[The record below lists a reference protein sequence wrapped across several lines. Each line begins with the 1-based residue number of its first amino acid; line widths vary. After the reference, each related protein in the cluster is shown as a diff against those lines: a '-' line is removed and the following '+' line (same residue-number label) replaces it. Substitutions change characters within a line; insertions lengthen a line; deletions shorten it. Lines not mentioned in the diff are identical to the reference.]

1 MTAFVRSRAP
11 HWVLVW
17 TVVFAVIGM
26 HHLSTRAEHGLG
38 THAEHGHAPAAT
50 ACCTH
55 GTPEEPA
62 PNDHDALHLCLA
74 VLGAALALAALA
86 LIAFRDRKTAERL
99 GTLLA
104 RVVHSPPGPRGAPA
118 LLATLCVLRL

>member
-1 MTAFVRSRAP
+1 MQLRRLCILGPVTAFVRSRAP

-55 GTPEEPA
+55 GTPKNPRPTTTTRCTCA
-62 PNDHDALHLCLA
+62 WPSS
-74 VLGAALALAALA
+74 VP
-86 LIAFRDRKTAERL
+86 R
-99 GTLLA
+99 
-104 RVVHSPPGPRGAPA
+104 SPWRPWP
-118 LLATLCVLRL
+118 

>member
-1 MTAFVRSRAP
+1 MTAFVRSRLP

-17 TVVFAVIGM
+17 TVVFAVVGM
-26 HHLSTRAEHGLG
+26 HHLGTQAEHGD
-38 THAEHGHAPAAT
+38 APAAT

-55 GTPEEPA
+55 GTPDEPA
-62 PNDHDALHLCLA
+62 PSGHDALHLCLA

-86 LIAFRDRKTAERL
+86 LIAFRDRKAAERL